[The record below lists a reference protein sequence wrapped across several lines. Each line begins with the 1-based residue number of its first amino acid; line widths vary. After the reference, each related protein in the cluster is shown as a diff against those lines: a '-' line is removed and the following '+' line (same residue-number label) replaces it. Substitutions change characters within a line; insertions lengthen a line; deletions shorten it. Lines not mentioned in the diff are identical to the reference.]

1 MVIPKERF
9 VSGCDFAGYLKT
21 VVAKREDWHKNYQD
35 FQLSESEKKKLS
47 EINKPFKVLALSEDW
62 CPDAVRN
69 LPVIAKVVESLP
81 CANLKV
87 FPRDQNLD
95 LMDQFTVNGKRK
107 IPTVAFLDEN
117 FQVLAVWIEE
127 PAKAG
132 ELKEKFGNQP
142 VGKEKYLLSLK
153 QAVKEEIFALLDEIR
168 DR

>member
-9 VSGCDFAGYLKT
+9 VSGYDFAIYLTT
-21 VVAKREDWHKNYQD
+21 VVTKREDWHKNYQE
-35 FQLSESEKKKLS
+35 FQLSESEKERLS
-47 EINKPFKVLALSEDW
+47 AINKPFNVLALSEDW
-62 CPDAVRN
+62 CPDSFHN
-69 LPVIAKVVESLP
+69 LPVIAKMVESLP
-81 CANLKV
+81 RANLKV

-107 IPTVAFLDEN
+107 IPTVAFIDEN

-132 ELKEKFGNQP
+132 ELKEKFANQE
-142 VGKEKYLLSLK
+142 VGEEKYLSSLK
-153 QAVKEEIFALLDEIR
+153 LAVKQEIFALLDEIK